1 MLSGDGHRCTV
12 LHMSSLGLL
21 AQEASRTLDPPARTP
36 PGLFVPFLAIVV
48 VILVVVAVAA
58 WMRARNTDT

>member
-1 MLSGDGHRCTV
+1 
-12 LHMSSLGLL
+12 MSSLGLL